1 MDTST
6 RPTVGAS
13 GAAGPGTPLPGPVV
27 GAPRR
32 AHRAVDEAMIG
43 GIAAG
48 LAEHLGLP
56 VLWVRI
62 GFLVSLALGGFGALV
77 YAGLWFVLP
86 AEQTTGPLPPGLEAA
101 TRQGRRTVA
110 RERRLLDYGPL
121 VAVGA
126 IAVGLLLLLAD
137 LTGTTLAVGPLL
149 LAVAGVAVLWR
160 QADEAQRQRWR
171 DSSSAV
177 NPVRALVG
185 DGGWAAY
192 ARIVLGLLLVV
203 AAIVLFSLRTGSVSV
218 ALNAGL
224 AAALA
229 MVGVAFVAGPWL
241 LRLVA
246 DLGQEREAR
255 IRSEE
260 RADVAAHLH
269 DSVLQTLALIQR
281 SSADPA
287 TVSRLARAQ
296 ERDLRAWL
304 FEDPSDG
311 ATTVAAALRAAAAA
325 VEDDHAH
332 HGNQEVTVDV
342 VCVGDAELDDDLQPL
357 VLAAREAMANA
368 ARHSGAATVDVYAES
383 TQAAVEVFVR
393 DRGRGFD
400 QETVASDRQ
409 GIRSSIIGRMQRHG
423 GSAEVRTTP
432 GSGTEVRLRMPRR
445 VGEPRPT
452 TSEESS

>member
-1 MDTST
+1 MNTST
-6 RPTVGAS
+6 RP
-13 GAAGPGTPLPGPVV
+13 AAPRTDVPGPVLV
-27 GAPRR
+27 APRR
-32 AHRAVDEAMIG
+32 AHRAADDAMIG

-62 GFLVSLALGGFGALV
+62 GFLASLALGGFGALV
-77 YAGLWFVLP
+77 YAGLWLVLP
-86 AEQTTGPLPPGLEAA
+86 AERSSTPLPPGLEAA
-101 TRQGRRTVA
+101 TRQGRRMVS

-126 IAVGLLLLLAD
+126 IAVGLLLLLASA
-137 LTGTTLAVGPLL
+137 TGTTLAIGPLL

-171 DSSSAV
+171 DSRTAV

-192 ARIVLGLLLVV
+192 ARIAAGLLLLVS
-203 AAIVLFSLRTGSVSV
+203 AIVLFSLRTGNLEV
-218 ALNAGL
+218 ALNAGV

-229 MVGVAFVAGPWL
+229 MAGVAFIAGPWL

-246 DLGQEREAR
+246 DLGEEREAR

-281 SSADPA
+281 SSNDPA

-296 ERDLRAWL
+296 ERDLRTWL
-304 FEDPSDG
+304 FEDPTGG
-311 ATTVAAALRAAAAA
+311 ATTLAAALRAAAAA
-325 VEDDHAH
+325 VEDDHGVH
-332 HGNQEVTVDV
+332 VDV
-342 VCVGDAELDDDLQPL
+342 VCVGDPELEETLRPL

-368 ARHSGAATVDVYAES
+368 ARHSGAGSVDVYAE
-383 TQAAVEVFVR
+383 TTPAAVEVFVR

-400 QETVASDRQ
+400 PATVGADRQ
-409 GIRSSIIGRMQRHG
+409 GLRSSIIGRMERHG
-423 GSAEVRTTP
+423 GTAEVRSTA
-432 GSGTEVRLRMPRR
+432 GSGTEVRLRMPRPA
-445 VGEPRPT
+445 GQPNPT
-452 TSEESS
+452 SPEEHS

>member
-6 RPTVGAS
+6 RP
-13 GAAGPGTPLPGPVV
+13 AAGMAAPGSVPGPVL
-27 GAPRR
+27 GEPRR

-86 AEQTTGPLPPGLEAA
+86 AERTTAPLPPGLEAA
-101 TRQGRRTVA
+101 NRQGRRTVA
-110 RERRLLDYGPL
+110 RERRLMDYGPL

-137 LTGTTLAVGPLL
+137 LTGTTLAVFPLL
-149 LAVAGVAVLWR
+149 LAVAGVALLWR

-171 DSSSAV
+171 DSHSAV
-177 NPVRALVG
+177 NPARALVG

-192 ARIVLGLLLVV
+192 ARIALGLLLLVS
-203 AAIVLFSLRTGSVSV
+203 AIVLFSLRTGDLAV

-229 MVGVAFVAGPWL
+229 MVGVAFIAGPWL
-241 LRLVA
+241 LRLAA
-246 DLGQEREAR
+246 DLGEEREAR
-255 IRSEE
+255 VRSEE

-281 SSADPA
+281 SSGDAA

-304 FEDPSDG
+304 FDDPTGG
-311 ATTVAAALRAAAAA
+311 AATLGSALRNAAAS
-325 VEDDHAH
+325 VEDDHGVA
-332 HGNQEVTVDV
+332 VDV
-342 VCVGDAELDDDLQPL
+342 VCVGDAEMDETLRTL

-368 ARHSGAATVDVYAES
+368 ARHSGAGSVDVYAE
-383 TQAAVEVFVR
+383 TTPAAVEVFVR

-400 QETVASDRQ
+400 PATVAPDRQ
-409 GIRSSIIGRMQRHG
+409 GLRSSIVGRMQRHG
-423 GSAEVRTTP
+423 GSAEVRSSP
-432 GSGTEVRLRMPRR
+432 GSGTEVRLRMPRPA
-445 VGEPRPT
+445 GDPSQT
-452 TSEESS
+452 TTEEVP